1 MKRLYKIIFFFILIF
16 LAGIYFTLKSMD
28 TAFTPDNI
36 IENISIKPSYS
47 KTLPKVEF

>member
-28 TAFTPDNI
+28 TAFTPDSN

-47 KTLPKVEF
+47 RTLPKVEF